1 MMELNGS
8 LTFKPTNPLK
18 NIIKVIGVGGGGT
31 NAVNYMFERKIK
43 DVDFIVSNTDIQSL
57 EGSPVPVKIQLGEKL
72 TEGLGAGTLPK
83 QGALAAEESIEQ
95 IRKILL
101 GFDPANPPE
110 DAIYTDSETN
120 EKRLKARTK
129 MLFIT
134 AGMGGGTGTGA
145 APVIARIARE
155 YDILTVAIVTKP
167 FEFEGPEKLKQA
179 EDGIDALALQCDTV
193 LVILNEKLLTEE
205 FRDLKKSEAF
215 AHADEVLAKAAK
227 SIAEVITMPGK
238 VNVDFKD
245 VQTVLKNA
253 GKALM
258 GAGEASGADRALKAI
273 EQALSSPLL
282 ESHDIRNARRV
293 LFTMAYSRASE
304 ITMREQS
311 VITDFIKEKIGGVV
325 PIAKNGD
332 IFDDTL
338 GETLRITIVAAGF
351 DGEIKPP
358 VEVIVEPTP
367 KPEPPTEPIPEPPT
381 EPTPLPEQ
389 LIEPQPKPPI
399 EPMPEP
405 EPPVQDEPYVY
416 QDTERRKRIEI
427 MKANTKISSETEEI
441 PTFQRYNVPLVA
453 LSDIKEELLKHS
465 LAY

>member
-83 QGALAAEESIEQ
+83 QGELAAEESIEQ

-110 DAIYTDSETN
+110 DAIYEDPETK
-120 EKRLKARTK
+120 EKKLKARTK

-145 APVIARIARE
+145 APVIARIARG

-179 EDGIDALALQCDTV
+179 EDGIEALALQCDTV
-193 LVILNEKLLTEE
+193 LVILNEKLLTED
-205 FRDLKKSEAF
+205 FKDLKKSEAF

-258 GAGEASGADRALKAI
+258 GAGEASGTDRALKAI

-325 PIAKNGD
+325 PIAKSGD

-338 GETLRITIVAAGF
+338 DGTLRITIVAAGF
-351 DGEIKPP
+351 DGETKTHVLKI
-358 VEVIVEPTP
+358 
-367 KPEPPTEPIPEPPT
+367 EPPI
-381 EPTPLPEQ
+381 
-389 LIEPQPKPPI
+389 IE
-399 EPMPEP
+399 PEP
-405 EPPVQDEPYVY
+405 EPPTKPEPPKDEDVPPPPPPPPIEDKPYVY
-416 QDTERRKRIEI
+416 QDENRPSRIEL
-427 MKANTKISSETEEI
+427 MKVNTKISAETEEI

-453 LSDIKEELLKHS
+453 LQDVKEELLRHS